1 MKRMLLSL
9 ALLATVPVAL
19 AESIDETA
27 DVHPR
32 GEVEVSNVAGT
43 VRVEGWDRDQVR
55 VTGELGRGAE
65 RLEFRAEDR
74 HTLVKVIYPKSSRSS
89 GGTDLVI
96 RMPVASR
103 LSVNAVS
110 ADIRVAGVEGAQRL
124 QSVSGNIDTESR
136 GQDVRVE
143 TVSGDLTLRGHG
155 ESALVSVTGTRA
167 AA

>member
-1 MKRMLLSL
+1 MKRMSLYL
-9 ALLATVPVAL
+9 ALLACAPAAL
-19 AESIDETA
+19 AQTIDESA

-43 VRVEGWDRDQVR
+43 VRVEGWDRDQVT

-74 HTLVKVIYPKSSRSS
+74 HTLVKVIYPKKSSRS

-103 LSVNAVS
+103 LS
-110 ADIRVAGVEGAQRL
+110 
-124 QSVSGNIDTESR
+124 
-136 GQDVRVE
+136 
-143 TVSGDLTLRGHG
+143 
-155 ESALVSVTGTRA
+155 
-167 AA
+167 